1 MRVRWSI
8 FFAAVVLAVACA
20 KEETSAPDPDEPF
33 VVNMPLGA
41 PLLPVPEA
49 NALTHA
55 RVSLGKALFF
65 DERLSLGNGLSCA
78 SCHHTSNAFSD
89 TVALSAGA
97 GGAIGLRN
105 APSLGNVAWQVALFA
120 DGGIPTLEQQVLAPL
135 HDELEMASNIN
146 TAAEQLR
153 TVEPFASLS
162 RKGYGR
168 VLDGFVI
175 TRALAS
181 YERTLVSGWSRFD
194 RYVYEGDANALTE
207 SERNGWELFNSK
219 QCGACHSG
227 HNFSDYSYRNIGSG
241 SDLEA
246 DPGRQRITLNVGDR
260 GKFKVP
266 TLRNI
271 SLTAPY
277 LHDGSMETLS
287 EVIDHFNSGG
297 NTDQNKDALLVPLEL
312 TDQNKQDLT
321 AFLLT
326 LTDTRSLDQVP

>member
-1 MRVRWSI
+1 MTVRWFI
-8 FFAAVVLAVACA
+8 LFVAVVLAGACA
-20 KEETSAPDPDEPF
+20 KEETSKPDADEPF
-33 VVNMPLGA
+33 IVNMPPGA
-41 PLLPVPEA
+41 AAVPVPET
-49 NALTHA
+49 NALTKA

-78 SCHHTSNAFSD
+78 SCHHPSNAFSD

-97 GGAIGLRN
+97 GGAFGLRN
-105 APSLGNVAWQVALFA
+105 APSLGNVAWQPALFY
-120 DGGIPTLEQQVLAPL
+120 DGGVPTLEQQVLAPI

-162 RKGYGR
+162 MKGYGR
-168 VLDGFVI
+168 ALDGFVI

-194 RYVYEGDANALTE
+194 RYFYQGDLNALTE
-207 SERNGWELFNSK
+207 SERNGWEVFNSK

-227 HNFSDYSYRNIGSG
+227 HNFTDYSYRNIGYG

-246 DPGRQRITLNVGDR
+246 DPGRQRITLSPLDK

-271 SLTAPY
+271 ALTAPY
-277 LHDGSMETLS
+277 LHDGSMATLL

-297 NTDQNKDALLVPLEL
+297 NSDANKDALLVPLEL
-312 TDQNKQDLT
+312 TEQDKLDLL
-321 AFLLT
+321 AFLNS
-326 LTDTRSLDQVP
+326 LTDSRSLDQVP